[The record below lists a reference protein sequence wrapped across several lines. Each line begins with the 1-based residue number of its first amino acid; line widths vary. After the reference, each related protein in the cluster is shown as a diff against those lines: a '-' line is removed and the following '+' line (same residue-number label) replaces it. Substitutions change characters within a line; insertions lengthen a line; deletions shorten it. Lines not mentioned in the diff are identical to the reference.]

1 MGIVRCVRKRLAEA
15 DSCVDEMAKV
25 ALANRGLRRVRYR
38 YRDDT
43 VEVEYDPERLSP
55 ESARQA
61 VEPLLRELGVRAP
74 DCSLRN
80 PESGVCAACPS
91 VAQHGKRWQV
101 NGVAYRA
108 HFDGET
114 LTVEQ
119 EHAPAEPTDRI
130 LRRVKALER
139 PAPRWRSRA
148 FWEPILAALTLLM
161 IVAGGLLR
169 WGEQATLATLA
180 YAVAYLAGG
189 YFGVLD
195 GYQTLKE
202 RRIDVNLLMIA
213 AAIGAAMVGEA
224 PEGAT
229 LLFLFSLSNTLQ
241 SYALARSRNAVRA
254 LMTLQPDTATRITPA
269 GTETVPVEDLQVGD
283 RVLTRPG
290 ERIPTDGVVIVGES
304 HVDQSPITGESVP
317 VYKTVGDP
325 VFAGTVNGNGT
336 LEIEVR
342 APATET
348 LLQRILQLVEQ
359 AQEQK
364 ARTQRWLERFEQR
377 YALAVI
383 GGAAAV
389 ALGLPLIGWSF
400 PDAFYRAMTLLVVA
414 SPCALVISTPATL
427 LSAIAN
433 AARRGILFKG
443 GEPIERLAGV
453 RALAIDKTGTLTE
466 GKLAF
471 TDLVLMADA
480 SEPEAWQAIADVES
494 RSEHPLARALLEA
507 ASARGYTPRPVS
519 RVEALPGKGI
529 VATLA
534 DGSEARIGNLRLFE
548 ELPMPDAAVQ
558 AVQSLRQAGKTA
570 MVVWVGGR
578 FLAVAAAADRVRPEA
593 AGAVAQ
599 LRALGIPCI
608 AMLTGDAEPIARAV
622 AQQTG
627 IERIYA
633 DLLPDEKLDALR
645 ATERRMRR
653 SGDGRRRGERRARA
667 RRSGSRHRDGRRHRC
682 RPRNRR
688 CRAGRQRSEQ
698 PALRARA
705 QSRGDAH
712 IEAEPHL
719 RDGRDCRAGDPDL
732 RRQPAPAARRCRARR
747 QHAAGRAEWATAI
760 AVSPFCVGGY
770 GCAGENPPSP
780 TDRRGERGKGVIS
793 FCIGATRDLP
803 VPHPALAGSQAPA
816 QHNGTESC
824 RRLVACPKVR
834 FCQMHPKPGRLLGG
848 LVKVGNA
855 NSWHGSTA
863 NGRRPKVVRVG
874 IRN

>member
-1 MGIVRCVRKRLAEA
+1 MGIVRYIRKRLAEA

-25 ALANRGLRRVRYR
+25 ALATRGLRRIRYR
-38 YRDDT
+38 YKDDSL
-43 VEVEYDPERLSP
+43 EIEYDPARLSA

-61 VEPLLRELGVRAP
+61 AEPLLRELGVRAP
-74 DCSLRN
+74 DCSLRD
-80 PESGVCAACPS
+80 PKAGVCAACPS

-101 NGVAYRA
+101 NGVVYRA

-119 EHAPAEPTDRI
+119 ENAPAEPTDRI

-148 FWEPILAALTLLM
+148 FWEPILSALTLLM
-161 IVAGGLLR
+161 ILVGGLLR
-169 WGEQATLATLA
+169 WGEQAVLANLA

-202 RRIDVNLLMIA
+202 RRLDVNFLMIA
-213 AAIGAAMVGEA
+213 AAIGAAIVGEA

-241 SYALARSRNAVRA
+241 SYALARSRKAVRA
-254 LMTLQPDTATRITPA
+254 LMALQPDTATRITPA
-269 GTETVPVEDLQVGD
+269 GTETVPVEDLQAGD

-290 ERIPTDGVVIVGES
+290 ERIPTDGVVILGES
-304 HVDQSPITGESVP
+304 HVDQSPITGESIP
-317 VYKTVGDP
+317 VHKTVGDP

-348 LLQRILQLVEQ
+348 LLQRILRLVEQ

-389 ALGLPLIGWSF
+389 ALGLPLMGWSF

-443 GEPIERLAGV
+443 GEPIERLAGI

-471 TDLVLMADA
+471 TDLVLMAGA
-480 SEPEAWQAIADVES
+480 SEAEAWQAIADVES
-494 RSEHPLARALLEA
+494 RSEHPLARALVEA
-507 ASARGYTPRPVS
+507 ATARGYTPRSVS

-534 DGSEARIGNLRLFE
+534 DGAEARIGNLRLFE
-548 ELPMPDAAVQ
+548 GIPIPEAVSQ

-578 FLAVAAAADRVRPEA
+578 FLAVAAAADKVRSEA
-593 AGAVAQ
+593 AQAVAH

-633 DLLPDEKLDALR
+633 DLLPDEKLEVLR
-645 ATERRMRR
+645 KLSDDYGAVAMV
-653 SGDGRRRGERRARA
+653 GDGV
-667 RRSGSRHRDGRRHRC
+667 
-682 RPRNRR
+682 N
-688 CRAGRQRSEQ
+688 
-698 PALRARA
+698 
-705 QSRGDAH
+705 DA
-712 IEAEPHL
+712 
-719 RDGRDCRAGDPDL
+719 
-732 RRQPAPAARRCRARR
+732 
-747 QHAAGRAEWATAI
+747 
-760 AVSPFCVGGY
+760 
-770 GCAGENPPSP
+770 
-780 TDRRGERGKGVIS
+780 
-793 FCIGATRDLP
+793 
-803 VPHPALAGSQAPA
+803 PALAAAEVGIAMGAGTDVALETADVALVGNDLSNLPYALALSRQAMRILKQNLIFATGVIVVLVVLTFAANLRLPLGVLGHEGSTLLVVL
-816 QHNGTESC
+816 NG
-824 RRLVACPKVR
+824 L
-834 FCQMHPKPGRLLGG
+834 RLLLYRPTPLLGTTPVAPPPARSG
-848 LVKVGNA
+848 LTPPA
-855 NSWHGSTA
+855 
-863 NGRRPKVVRVG
+863 RL
-874 IRN
+874 

>member
-43 VEVEYDPERLSP
+43 VEVECDPERLSP

-74 DCSLRN
+74 DCSLRD
-80 PESGVCAACPS
+80 PASGVCAACPS

-101 NGVAYRA
+101 NGVVYRA

-202 RRIDVNLLMIA
+202 RRLDVNLLMIA

-241 SYALARSRNAVRA
+241 SYALACSRNTVRA
-254 LMTLQPDTATRITPA
+254 LMTLQPDTATRLTPA
-269 GTETVPVEDLQVGD
+269 GTETVPVDDLQVGD

-290 ERIPTDGVVIVGES
+290 ERIPTDGVVVLGES
-304 HVDQSPITGESVP
+304 YVDQSPITGESVP

-377 YALAVI
+377 YALAVM

-389 ALGLPLIGWSF
+389 ALGLPLVGWSF
-400 PDAFYRAMTLLVVA
+400 PDAFYRSMTLLVVA

-443 GEPIERLAGV
+443 GEPIERLADI

-471 TDLVLMADA
+471 TDLVLMAGA
-480 SEPEAWQAIADVES
+480 SEPEAWQAIADVEA

-529 VATLA
+529 VTTLA

-548 ELPMPDAAVQ
+548 GIPIPDAVSQ

-578 FLAVAAAADRVRPEA
+578 FLAVAAADRVRPEA

-633 DLLPDEKLDALR
+633 DLLPDEKLEVLR
-645 ATERRMRR
+645 ELSAEYGAVAMV
-653 SGDGRRRGERRARA
+653 GDGV
-667 RRSGSRHRDGRRHRC
+667 
-682 RPRNRR
+682 N
-688 CRAGRQRSEQ
+688 
-698 PALRARA
+698 
-705 QSRGDAH
+705 DA
-712 IEAEPHL
+712 
-719 RDGRDCRAGDPDL
+719 
-732 RRQPAPAARRCRARR
+732 
-747 QHAAGRAEWATAI
+747 
-760 AVSPFCVGGY
+760 
-770 GCAGENPPSP
+770 
-780 TDRRGERGKGVIS
+780 
-793 FCIGATRDLP
+793 
-803 VPHPALAGSQAPA
+803 PALAAAEVGIAMGAGMDVALETADVALVSNDLNNLPYALALSRQAMRILKQNLIFATGVIVALVVLTFVANLRLPLGVVGHEGSTLLVVL
-816 QHNGTESC
+816 NG
-824 RRLVACPKVR
+824 L
-834 FCQMHPKPGRLLGG
+834 RLLLYRPALSHG
-848 LVKVGNA
+848 LGAPNPLD
-855 NSWHGSTA
+855 
-863 NGRRPKVVRVG
+863 R
-874 IRN
+874 

>member
-1 MGIVRCVRKRLAEA
+1 MGIVRYIRKRLAEA

-25 ALANRGLRRVRYR
+25 ALATRGLRRIRYR
-38 YRDDT
+38 YKDDSL
-43 VEVEYDPERLSP
+43 EIEYDPARLSA

-61 VEPLLRELGVRAP
+61 AEPLLRELGVRAP
-74 DCSLRN
+74 DCSLRD
-80 PESGVCAACPS
+80 PKAGVCAACPS

-101 NGVAYRA
+101 NGVVYRA

-119 EHAPAEPTDRI
+119 ENAPAEPTDRI

-148 FWEPILAALTLLM
+148 FWEPILSALTLLM
-161 IVAGGLLR
+161 ILVGGLLR
-169 WGEQATLATLA
+169 WGEQAALANLA

-202 RRIDVNLLMIA
+202 RRLDVNFLMIA
-213 AAIGAAMVGEA
+213 AAIGAAIVGEA

-241 SYALARSRNAVRA
+241 SYALARSRKAVRA
-254 LMTLQPDTATRITPA
+254 LMALQPDTATRITPA

-290 ERIPTDGVVIVGES
+290 ERIPTDGVVILGES
-304 HVDQSPITGESVP
+304 HVDQSPITGESIP
-317 VYKTVGDP
+317 VHKTVGDP

-348 LLQRILQLVEQ
+348 LLQRILRLVEQ

-389 ALGLPLIGWSF
+389 ALGLPLMGWSF

-443 GEPIERLAGV
+443 GEPIERLAGI

-471 TDLVLMADA
+471 TDLVLMAGA
-480 SEPEAWQAIADVES
+480 SEAEAWQAIADVES
-494 RSEHPLARALLEA
+494 RSEHPLARALVEA
-507 ASARGYTPRPVS
+507 ATARGYTPRPVS
-519 RVEALPGKGI
+519 RVEAAAWQGHRRHARGRRGG
-529 VATLA
+529 A
-534 DGSEARIGNLRLFE
+534 DWQPA
-548 ELPMPDAAVQ
+548 P
-558 AVQSLRQAGKTA
+558 
-570 MVVWVGGR
+570 
-578 FLAVAAAADRVRPEA
+578 VRGHSHPRRGFA
-593 AGAVAQ
+593 SGAVASSGGQ
-599 LRALGIPCI
+599 DGDGGLGRRAVPGGRGGGRQGALRSGASGCP
-608 AMLTGDAEPIARAV
+608 PARAGHPV
-622 AQQTG
+622 HRHAHRRRGADSPRRRPADGHRAHIRRPAARRETG
-627 IERIYA
+627 S
-633 DLLPDEKLDALR
+633 
-645 ATERRMRR
+645 ATPTQRRVRR
-653 SGDGRRRGERRARA
+653 GRDGRRRCERRARA
-667 RRSGSRHRDGRRHRC
+667 RSSGGRHRDGRRHRC

-688 CRAGRQRSEQ
+688 CRAGRQRPKQ

-705 QSRGDAH
+705 QSAGDAH
-712 IEAEPHL
+712 IEAESYL
-719 RDGRDCRAGDPDL
+719 RDRRNCRAGDTHL
-732 RRQPAPAARRCRARR
+732 RGEPAPAAWRAWARR
-747 QHAAGRAEWATAI
+747 QHAAGRAERAAAV
-760 AVSPFCVGGY
+760 AVSSYSAAGY
-770 GCAGENPPSP
+770 DPSS
-780 TDRRGERGKGVIS
+780 TTSRAKRS
-793 FCIGATRDLP
+793 NSSSA
-803 VPHPALAGSQAPA
+803 ALTVS
-816 QHNGTESC
+816 SC
-824 RRLVACPKVR
+824 RCPCR
-834 FCQMHPKPGRLLGG
+834 SM
-848 LVKVGNA
+848 
-855 NSWHGSTA
+855 
-863 NGRRPKVVRVG
+863 
-874 IRN
+874 

>member
-1 MGIVRCVRKRLAEA
+1 
-15 DSCVDEMAKV
+15 
-25 ALANRGLRRVRYR
+25 
-38 YRDDT
+38 
-43 VEVEYDPERLSP
+43 
-55 ESARQA
+55 
-61 VEPLLRELGVRAP
+61 
-74 DCSLRN
+74 
-80 PESGVCAACPS
+80 
-91 VAQHGKRWQV
+91 
-101 NGVAYRA
+101 
-108 HFDGET
+108 
-114 LTVEQ
+114 
-119 EHAPAEPTDRI
+119 
-130 LRRVKALER
+130 
-139 PAPRWRSRA
+139 
-148 FWEPILAALTLLM
+148 
-161 IVAGGLLR
+161 
-169 WGEQATLATLA
+169 
-180 YAVAYLAGG
+180 
-189 YFGVLD
+189 
-195 GYQTLKE
+195 
-202 RRIDVNLLMIA
+202 MIA
-213 AAIGAAMVGEA
+213 AAIGAASVGEA

-336 LEIEVR
+336 LEIEVC

-377 YALAVI
+377 YALAVM

-443 GEPIERLAGV
+443 GEPIERLAGI

-471 TDLVLMADA
+471 TDLVLMAGA

-494 RSEHPLARALLEA
+494 RSEHPLARALVEA

-548 ELPMPDAAVQ
+548 GETLPDEALQ

-645 ATERRMRR
+645 QLSAEYGAVAMV
-653 SGDGRRRGERRARA
+653 GDGV
-667 RRSGSRHRDGRRHRC
+667 
-682 RPRNRR
+682 N
-688 CRAGRQRSEQ
+688 
-698 PALRARA
+698 
-705 QSRGDAH
+705 DA
-712 IEAEPHL
+712 
-719 RDGRDCRAGDPDL
+719 
-732 RRQPAPAARRCRARR
+732 
-747 QHAAGRAEWATAI
+747 
-760 AVSPFCVGGY
+760 
-770 GCAGENPPSP
+770 
-780 TDRRGERGKGVIS
+780 
-793 FCIGATRDLP
+793 
-803 VPHPALAGSQAPA
+803 PALAAAEVGIAMGAGTDVALETADVALVGNDLNNLPYALALSREAMRILKQNLIFATGVIVALVILTFVANLRLPRGVVGHEGSTLLVVL
-816 QHNGTESC
+816 NG
-824 RRLVACPKVR
+824 L
-834 FCQMHPKPGRLLGG
+834 RLLLYRPVLSHG
-848 LVKVGNA
+848 VGA
-855 NSWHGSTA
+855 TSQLA
-863 NGRRPKVVRVG
+863 R
-874 IRN
+874 

>member
-1 MGIVRCVRKRLAEA
+1 MGIVRYIRKRLAEA

-25 ALANRGLRRVRYR
+25 ALATRGLRRIRYR
-38 YRDDT
+38 YKDDSL
-43 VEVEYDPERLSP
+43 EIEYDPARLSA
-55 ESARQA
+55 EAARQA

-74 DCSLRN
+74 DCSLRD
-80 PESGVCAACPS
+80 PKAGVCAACPS

-101 NGVAYRA
+101 NGVVYRA

-119 EHAPAEPTDRI
+119 ENAPAEPTDRI

-148 FWEPILAALTLLM
+148 FWEPILSALTLLM
-161 IVAGGLLR
+161 ILVGGLLR
-169 WGEQATLATLA
+169 WGEQAVLANLA

-189 YFGVLD
+189 YFGILD

-202 RRIDVNLLMIA
+202 RRLDVNFLMIA
-213 AAIGAAMVGEA
+213 AAIGAAIVGEA

-241 SYALARSRNAVRA
+241 SYALARSRKAVRA
-254 LMTLQPDTATRITPA
+254 LMALQPDTATRITLA

-290 ERIPTDGVVIVGES
+290 ERIPTDGVVILGES
-304 HVDQSPITGESVP
+304 HVDQSPITGESIP
-317 VYKTVGDP
+317 VHKTVGDP

-348 LLQRILQLVEQ
+348 LLQRILRLVEQ
-359 AQEQK
+359 AQEQR

-383 GGAAAV
+383 GSAAAV
-389 ALGLPLIGWSF
+389 ALGLPLMGWSF

-453 RALAIDKTGTLTE
+453 RALALDKTGTLTE

-471 TDLVLMADA
+471 TDLVLMAGS
-480 SEPEAWQAIADVES
+480 SEAEAWQAIADVES
-494 RSEHPLARALLEA
+494 RSEHPLARALVEA
-507 ASARGYTPRPVS
+507 ATARGYTPRSVS

-534 DGSEARIGNLRLFE
+534 DGAEARIGNLRLFE
-548 ELPMPDAAVQ
+548 GIPIPDAVSQ

-593 AGAVAQ
+593 AWAVAQ
-599 LRALGIPCI
+599 LRALDIPCI

-633 DLLPDEKLDALR
+633 DLLPDEKLEVLR
-645 ATERRMRR
+645 KLSDEYGAVAMV
-653 SGDGRRRGERRARA
+653 GDGV
-667 RRSGSRHRDGRRHRC
+667 
-682 RPRNRR
+682 N
-688 CRAGRQRSEQ
+688 
-698 PALRARA
+698 
-705 QSRGDAH
+705 DA
-712 IEAEPHL
+712 
-719 RDGRDCRAGDPDL
+719 
-732 RRQPAPAARRCRARR
+732 
-747 QHAAGRAEWATAI
+747 
-760 AVSPFCVGGY
+760 
-770 GCAGENPPSP
+770 
-780 TDRRGERGKGVIS
+780 
-793 FCIGATRDLP
+793 
-803 VPHPALAGSQAPA
+803 PALAAAEVGIAMGAGTDVALETADVALVGNDLSNLPYALALSRQAMRILKQNLIFATGVIVVLVVLTFAANLRLTLGVLGHEGSTLLVVL
-816 QHNGTESC
+816 NG
-824 RRLVACPKVR
+824 L
-834 FCQMHPKPGRLLGG
+834 RLLFY
-848 LVKVGNA
+848 
-855 NSWHGSTA
+855 
-863 NGRRPKVVRVG
+863 RPTF
-874 IRN
+874 IRAFLTKR

>member
-1 MGIVRCVRKRLAEA
+1 MGVVRYIRKRLAEA

-25 ALANRGLRRVRYR
+25 ALATGGLRRIRYR
-38 YRDDT
+38 YKDDSL
-43 VEVEYDPERLSP
+43 EIEYDPERLSP
-55 ESARQA
+55 EAARQA

-74 DCSLRN
+74 DCSLRD
-80 PESGVCAACPS
+80 PKAGVCAACPS
-91 VAQHGKRWQV
+91 VAQHGKRWQL

-119 EHAPAEPTDRI
+119 ENAPAEPTDRI

-148 FWEPILAALTLLM
+148 FWEPILSALTLLM

-169 WGEQATLATLA
+169 WGEQATLANLA

-202 RRIDVNLLMIA
+202 RRLDVNFLMIA
-213 AAIGAAMVGEA
+213 AAIGAAIVGEA

-241 SYALARSRNAVRA
+241 NYALARSRRAVRA
-254 LMTLQPDTATRITPA
+254 LMALQPDTATRISPA
-269 GTETVPVEDLQVGD
+269 GTETVPVEELQVGD

-290 ERIPTDGVVIVGES
+290 ERIPTDGVVMLGES

-317 VYKTVGDP
+317 VHKTVGDP

-389 ALGLPLIGWSF
+389 ALGLPLMGWSF

-471 TDLVLMADA
+471 TDLVLIGGA
-480 SEPEAWQAIADVES
+480 SEAEAWQAIADTES
-494 RSEHPLARALLEA
+494 RSEHPLARALVEA
-507 ASARGYTPRPVS
+507 ATARGYTPRPVS
-519 RVEALPGKGI
+519 RVEAVPGKGI
-529 VATLA
+529 VAALEEGA
-534 DGSEARIGNLRLFE
+534 EARIGNLRLFE
-548 ELPMPDAAVQ
+548 DISIPDAVAQ
-558 AVQSLRQAGKTA
+558 AVHALRQAGKTA

-578 FLAVAAAADRVRPEA
+578 FLAVAGAADKVRPEA
-593 AGAVAQ
+593 AQAVAH
-599 LRALGIPCI
+599 LRTLGIPCI

-633 DLLPDEKLDALR
+633 DLLPDEKLEVLR
-645 ATERRMRR
+645 KLSGEYGAVAMV
-653 SGDGRRRGERRARA
+653 GDGV
-667 RRSGSRHRDGRRHRC
+667 
-682 RPRNRR
+682 N
-688 CRAGRQRSEQ
+688 
-698 PALRARA
+698 
-705 QSRGDAH
+705 DA
-712 IEAEPHL
+712 
-719 RDGRDCRAGDPDL
+719 
-732 RRQPAPAARRCRARR
+732 
-747 QHAAGRAEWATAI
+747 
-760 AVSPFCVGGY
+760 
-770 GCAGENPPSP
+770 
-780 TDRRGERGKGVIS
+780 
-793 FCIGATRDLP
+793 
-803 VPHPALAGSQAPA
+803 PALAAAEVGIAMGAGTDVALETADVALVGNDLNNLPYALALSRQAMRILQQNLIFATSVIVVLVILTFTANLRLPLGVVGHEGSTLLVVL
-816 QHNGTESC
+816 NG
-824 RRLVACPKVR
+824 L
-834 FCQMHPKPGRLLGG
+834 RLL
-848 LVKVGNA
+848 LYRPTFVGA
-855 NSWHGSTA
+855 FHA
-863 NGRRPKVVRVG
+863 KR
-874 IRN
+874 

>member
-1 MGIVRCVRKRLAEA
+1 MGIVRYIRKRLAEA

-25 ALANRGLRRVRYR
+25 ALATRGLRRIRYR
-38 YRDDT
+38 YKDDSL
-43 VEVEYDPERLSP
+43 EIEYDPARLSA

-61 VEPLLRELGVRAP
+61 AEPLLRELGVRAP
-74 DCSLRN
+74 DCSLRD
-80 PESGVCAACPS
+80 PKAGVCAACPS

-101 NGVAYRA
+101 NGVVYRA

-119 EHAPAEPTDRI
+119 ENAPAEPTDRI

-148 FWEPILAALTLLM
+148 FWEPILSALTLLM
-161 IVAGGLLR
+161 ILVGGLLR
-169 WGEQATLATLA
+169 WGEQAVLANLA

-202 RRIDVNLLMIA
+202 RRLDVNFLMIA
-213 AAIGAAMVGEA
+213 AAIGAAIVGEA

-241 SYALARSRNAVRA
+241 SYALARSRKAVRA
-254 LMTLQPDTATRITPA
+254 LMALQPDTATRITPA
-269 GTETVPVEDLQVGD
+269 GTETVPVEDLQAGD

-290 ERIPTDGVVIVGES
+290 ERIPTDGVVILGES

-317 VYKTVGDP
+317 VHKTVGDP

-348 LLQRILQLVEQ
+348 LLQRILRLVEQ

-389 ALGLPLIGWSF
+389 ALGLPLMGWSF

-443 GEPIERLAGV
+443 GEPIERLAGI

-471 TDLVLMADA
+471 TDLVLMAGA
-480 SEPEAWQAIADVES
+480 SEAEAWQAIADVES
-494 RSEHPLARALLEA
+494 RSEHPLARALVEA
-507 ASARGYTPRPVS
+507 ATARGYTPRSVS

-534 DGSEARIGNLRLFE
+534 DGAEARIGNLRLFE
-548 ELPMPDAAVQ
+548 GIPIPEAVSQ

-578 FLAVAAAADRVRPEA
+578 FLAVAAAADKVRSEA
-593 AGAVAQ
+593 AQAVAH

-633 DLLPDEKLDALR
+633 DLLPDEKLEVLR
-645 ATERRMRR
+645 KLSDDYGAVAMV
-653 SGDGRRRGERRARA
+653 GDGV
-667 RRSGSRHRDGRRHRC
+667 
-682 RPRNRR
+682 N
-688 CRAGRQRSEQ
+688 
-698 PALRARA
+698 
-705 QSRGDAH
+705 DA
-712 IEAEPHL
+712 
-719 RDGRDCRAGDPDL
+719 
-732 RRQPAPAARRCRARR
+732 
-747 QHAAGRAEWATAI
+747 
-760 AVSPFCVGGY
+760 
-770 GCAGENPPSP
+770 
-780 TDRRGERGKGVIS
+780 
-793 FCIGATRDLP
+793 
-803 VPHPALAGSQAPA
+803 PALAAAEVGIAMGAGTDVALETADVALVGNDLSNLPYALALSRQAMRILKQNLIFATGVIVVLVVLTFAANLRLPLGVLGHEGSTLLVVL
-816 QHNGTESC
+816 NG
-824 RRLVACPKVR
+824 L
-834 FCQMHPKPGRLLGG
+834 RLLLYRPTPLLGTTPVAPPPARSG
-848 LVKVGNA
+848 LTPPA
-855 NSWHGSTA
+855 
-863 NGRRPKVVRVG
+863 RL
-874 IRN
+874 

>member
-1 MGIVRCVRKRLAEA
+1 MGIVRYIRKRLAEA

-25 ALANRGLRRVRYR
+25 ALATRGLRRIRYR
-38 YRDDT
+38 YKDDSL
-43 VEVEYDPERLSP
+43 EIEYDPARLSA

-61 VEPLLRELGVRAP
+61 AEPLLRELGVRAP
-74 DCSLRN
+74 DCSLRD
-80 PESGVCAACPS
+80 PKAGVCAACPS

-101 NGVAYRA
+101 NGVVYRA

-119 EHAPAEPTDRI
+119 ENAPAEPTDRI

-148 FWEPILAALTLLM
+148 FWEPILSALTLLM
-161 IVAGGLLR
+161 ILVGGLLR
-169 WGEQATLATLA
+169 WGEQAALANLA

-202 RRIDVNLLMIA
+202 RRLDVNFLMIA
-213 AAIGAAMVGEA
+213 AAIGAAIVGEA

-241 SYALARSRNAVRA
+241 SYALARSRKAVRA
-254 LMTLQPDTATRITPA
+254 LMALQPDTATRITPA
-269 GTETVPVEDLQVGD
+269 GTETVPVEDLQAGD

-290 ERIPTDGVVIVGES
+290 ERIPTDGVVILGES
-304 HVDQSPITGESVP
+304 HVDQSPITGESIP
-317 VYKTVGDP
+317 VHKTVGDP

-348 LLQRILQLVEQ
+348 LLQRILRLVEQ

-389 ALGLPLIGWSF
+389 ALGLPLMGWSF

-443 GEPIERLAGV
+443 GEPIERLAGI

-471 TDLVLMADA
+471 TDLVLMAGA
-480 SEPEAWQAIADVES
+480 SEAEAWQAIADVES
-494 RSEHPLARALLEA
+494 RSEHPLARALVEA
-507 ASARGYTPRPVS
+507 ATARGYTPRSVS

-534 DGSEARIGNLRLFE
+534 DGAEARIGNLRLFE
-548 ELPMPDAAVQ
+548 GIPIPEAVSQ

-578 FLAVAAAADRVRPEA
+578 FLAVAAAADKVRSEA
-593 AGAVAQ
+593 AQAVAH

-633 DLLPDEKLDALR
+633 DLLPDEKLEVLR
-645 ATERRMRR
+645 KLSDDYGAVAMV
-653 SGDGRRRGERRARA
+653 GDGV
-667 RRSGSRHRDGRRHRC
+667 
-682 RPRNRR
+682 N
-688 CRAGRQRSEQ
+688 
-698 PALRARA
+698 
-705 QSRGDAH
+705 DA
-712 IEAEPHL
+712 
-719 RDGRDCRAGDPDL
+719 
-732 RRQPAPAARRCRARR
+732 
-747 QHAAGRAEWATAI
+747 
-760 AVSPFCVGGY
+760 
-770 GCAGENPPSP
+770 
-780 TDRRGERGKGVIS
+780 
-793 FCIGATRDLP
+793 
-803 VPHPALAGSQAPA
+803 PALAAAEVGIAMGAGTDVALETADVALVGNDLSNLPYALALSRQAMRILKQNLIFATGVIVVLVVLTFAANLRLPLGVLGHEGSTLLVVL
-816 QHNGTESC
+816 NG
-824 RRLVACPKVR
+824 L
-834 FCQMHPKPGRLLGG
+834 RLLLYRPTPLLGTTPVAPPPARSG
-848 LVKVGNA
+848 LTPPA
-855 NSWHGSTA
+855 
-863 NGRRPKVVRVG
+863 RL
-874 IRN
+874 

>member
-1 MGIVRCVRKRLAEA
+1 
-15 DSCVDEMAKV
+15 
-25 ALANRGLRRVRYR
+25 
-38 YRDDT
+38 
-43 VEVEYDPERLSP
+43 
-55 ESARQA
+55 
-61 VEPLLRELGVRAP
+61 LRELGVRVP

-139 PAPRWRSRA
+139 PVPRWRSRA

-169 WGEQATLATLA
+169 WGEQATLANFA

-342 APATET
+342 APATDT

-466 GKLAF
+466 GKLEF
-471 TDLVLMADA
+471 TDLVLLEGA
-480 SEPEAWQAIADVES
+480 SESAVWQAVADVES

-558 AVQSLRQAGKTA
+558 AVQCAPSGGQDGDGGLGRRA
-570 MVVWVGGR
+570 VSGGR
-578 FLAVAAAADRVRPEA
+578 RGGGQGASRSGGGGRPTARVGHPVHRHAHGRRGANRPRRRPADGHRAHLRRPAARRE
-593 AGAVAQ
+593 
-599 LRALGIPCI
+599 
-608 AMLTGDAEPIARAV
+608 TGRTAP
-622 AQQTG
+622 
-627 IERIYA
+627 
-633 DLLPDEKLDALR
+633 
-645 ATERRMRR
+645 TERRMRR
-653 SGDGRRRGERRARA
+653 GSNGRRRGERRARA
-667 RRSGSRHRDGRRHRC
+667 RRSGSRHRDGRRHGC

-688 CRAGRQRSEQ
+688 CRAGRQRPEATC
-698 PALRARA
+698 PTR
-705 QSRGDAH
+705 SRSV
-712 IEAEPHL
+712 E
-719 RDGRDCRAGDPDL
+719 
-732 RRQPAPAARRCRARR
+732 RRCA
-747 QHAAGRAEWATAI
+747 
-760 AVSPFCVGGY
+760 Y
-770 GCAGENPPSP
+770 
-780 TDRRGERGKGVIS
+780 
-793 FCIGATRDLP
+793 
-803 VPHPALAGSQAPA
+803 
-816 QHNGTESC
+816 
-824 RRLVACPKVR
+824 
-834 FCQMHPKPGRLLGG
+834 
-848 LVKVGNA
+848 
-855 NSWHGSTA
+855 
-863 NGRRPKVVRVG
+863 
-874 IRN
+874 

>member
-1 MGIVRCVRKRLAEA
+1 MGIVRYIRKRLAEA

-25 ALANRGLRRVRYR
+25 ALATRGLRRIRYR
-38 YRDDT
+38 YKDDSL
-43 VEVEYDPERLSP
+43 EIEYDPARLSA

-61 VEPLLRELGVRAP
+61 AEPLLRELGVRAP
-74 DCSLRN
+74 DCSLRD
-80 PESGVCAACPS
+80 PKAGVCAACPS

-101 NGVAYRA
+101 NGVVYRA

-119 EHAPAEPTDRI
+119 ENAPAEPTDRI

-148 FWEPILAALTLLM
+148 FWEPILSALTLLM
-161 IVAGGLLR
+161 ILVGGLLR
-169 WGEQATLATLA
+169 WGEQAALANLA

-202 RRIDVNLLMIA
+202 RRLDVNFLMIA
-213 AAIGAAMVGEA
+213 AAIGAAIVGEA

-241 SYALARSRNAVRA
+241 SYALARSRKAVRA
-254 LMTLQPDTATRITPA
+254 LMALQPDTATRITLA

-290 ERIPTDGVVIVGES
+290 ERIPTDGVVILGES
-304 HVDQSPITGESVP
+304 HVDQSPITGESIP
-317 VYKTVGDP
+317 VHKTVGDP

-348 LLQRILQLVEQ
+348 LLQRILRLVEQ

-389 ALGLPLIGWSF
+389 ALGLPLMGWSF

-471 TDLVLMADA
+471 TDLVLMAGA
-480 SEPEAWQAIADVES
+480 SEAEAWQAIADVES
-494 RSEHPLARALLEA
+494 RSEHPLARALVEA
-507 ASARGYTPRPVS
+507 ATARGYTPRSVS

-534 DGSEARIGNLRLFE
+534 DGAEARIGNLRLFE
-548 ELPMPDAAVQ
+548 GIPIPDAVSQ

-578 FLAVAAAADRVRPEA
+578 FLAVAAAADKVRSEA
-593 AGAVAQ
+593 AQAVAH

-633 DLLPDEKLDALR
+633 DLLPDEKLEVLR
-645 ATERRMRR
+645 QLSDEYGAVAMV
-653 SGDGRRRGERRARA
+653 GDGGERRARA
-667 RRSGSRHRDGRRHRC
+667 RSGGGRHRDGGRHRC

-688 CRAGRQRSEQ
+688 CRAGRQRPKQ

-705 QSRGDAH
+705 QSASDAH
-712 IEAEPHL
+712 IEAESCL
-719 RDGRDCRAGDPDL
+719 RDRRDCRAGGTHL
-732 RRQPAPAARRCRARR
+732 RGEPAPAAWRAWARR
-747 QHAAGRAEWATAI
+747 QHAAGRAERAAAV
-760 AVSPFCVGGY
+760 AVSSYSAAGY
-770 GCAGENPPSP
+770 DPSS
-780 TDRRGERGKGVIS
+780 TTSRAKRS
-793 FCIGATRDLP
+793 NSSSA
-803 VPHPALAGSQAPA
+803 ALTVS
-816 QHNGTESC
+816 SC
-824 RRLVACPKVR
+824 RCPCR
-834 FCQMHPKPGRLLGG
+834 SM
-848 LVKVGNA
+848 
-855 NSWHGSTA
+855 
-863 NGRRPKVVRVG
+863 
-874 IRN
+874 

>member
-1 MGIVRCVRKRLAEA
+1 MGIVRYVRKRLAEA
-15 DSCVDEMAKV
+15 DSCIDEMAKV

-43 VEVEYDPERLSP
+43 VEVEYDPERLS
-55 ESARQA
+55 ADDAQQA

-74 DCSLRN
+74 DCSLRD
-80 PESGVCAACPS
+80 PASGVCAACPS
-91 VAQHGKRWQV
+91 VAQHGKRWLSG
-101 NGVAYRA
+101 GVAYRA

-114 LTVEQ
+114 LTIEQ

-148 FWEPILAALTLLM
+148 FWEPILSALTLLM
-161 IVAGGLLR
+161 IIAGGLLR
-169 WGEQATLATLA
+169 WGEQATLANLA
-180 YAVAYLAGG
+180 YAVAYFAGG

-202 RRIDVNLLMIA
+202 RRLDVNFLMIA
-213 AAIGAAMVGEA
+213 AAVGAAIVGEA

-241 SYALARSRNAVRA
+241 NYALARSRNAVRA
-254 LMTLQPDTATRITPA
+254 LMALQPDTATRITPA
-269 GTETVPVEDLQVGD
+269 GAETVPVEELQVGD

-290 ERIPTDGVVIVGES
+290 ERVPTDGVVLHGES

-317 VYKTVGDP
+317 VHKGVGDM
-325 VFAGTVNGNGT
+325 VFAGTVNGSGV

-342 APATET
+342 APATDT

-427 LSAIAN
+427 LSAMPTP
-433 AARRGILFKG
+433 RG
-443 GEPIERLAGV
+443 EASCSRAGNPSS
-453 RALAIDKTGTLTE
+453 D
-466 GKLAF
+466 
-471 TDLVLMADA
+471 
-480 SEPEAWQAIADVES
+480 WQACARSPSTRQARSLKASWSSPTSCCLRARPS
-494 RSEHPLARALLEA
+494 RRYGRRLLMWSRVRSIRWRVRCWRRLRRAA
-507 ASARGYTPRPVS
+507 TPSRPVS

-548 ELPMPDAAVQ
+548 DLPIPDAAVQ
-558 AVQSLRQAGKTA
+558 AVQSLRRAGKTA

-578 FLAVAAAADRVRPEA
+578 FLAVVAAADRVRPEA
-593 AGAVAQ
+593 AEAVAR
-599 LRALGIPCI
+599 LRALGVPCI

-627 IERIYA
+627 IERVYA
-633 DLLPDEKLDALR
+633 DLLPHEKLDALR
-645 ATERRMRR
+645 QLSAEWGAVAMV
-653 SGDGRRRGERRARA
+653 GDGV
-667 RRSGSRHRDGRRHRC
+667 
-682 RPRNRR
+682 N
-688 CRAGRQRSEQ
+688 
-698 PALRARA
+698 
-705 QSRGDAH
+705 DA
-712 IEAEPHL
+712 
-719 RDGRDCRAGDPDL
+719 
-732 RRQPAPAARRCRARR
+732 
-747 QHAAGRAEWATAI
+747 
-760 AVSPFCVGGY
+760 
-770 GCAGENPPSP
+770 
-780 TDRRGERGKGVIS
+780 
-793 FCIGATRDLP
+793 
-803 VPHPALAGSQAPA
+803 PALAAAEVGVAMGAGTDVALETADVALVGNDLSNLPYALALSRQAMRILKQNLIFATGVIVVLVILTFVANLRLPLGVVGHEGSTLLVVL
-816 QHNGTESC
+816 NG
-824 RRLVACPKVR
+824 L
-834 FCQMHPKPGRLLGG
+834 RLLLYRPALSHG
-848 LVKVGNA
+848 VGA
-855 NSWHGSTA
+855 TSQLA
-863 NGRRPKVVRVG
+863 R
-874 IRN
+874 